1 MPHQRP
7 QTSHNYSYNQLPQA
21 PLNRTYN
28 KISTQNYGL
37 PPNRNTLSRSKVSLG
52 SSQASHLSNLV
63 NEPDIFPEELV
74 FLLRNEEKNINNIK

>member
-7 QTSHNYSYNQLPQA
+7 QTSHNYSHSQFQQA

-28 KISTQNYGL
+28 KISAQTMGF
-37 PPNRNTLSRSKVSLG
+37 PMNRNNLSRSKVSLA